1 MDMSHV
7 RKPGLSMDGGPTLF
21 IIQKYDASCFSLW
34 RLIALEEKLFAEE
47 NVATYQENPS
57 FWSFFIQN
65 RVLDLRFGNIFLMYA
80 YKSTGASIGKV
91 FTNFDGKKILLDAD
105 GKLSCHFTVSG
116 LNSIN
121 ELDC

>member
-80 YKSTGASIGKV
+80 YKSTGAS
-91 FTNFDGKKILLDAD
+91 
-105 GKLSCHFTVSG
+105 TVKFSRTLTG
-116 LNSIN
+116 RKFCWMRMGNLAVIS
-121 ELDC
+121 LFPV